1 MEVVAWAALAAWV
14 AWLTYRWSA
23 RRTELRARN
32 QVVVERLLDRFTS
45 TDELLA
51 FVRSDE
57 GKQLLYG
64 DTGAANPRRSVIRFV
79 QIGIVVFSL
88 GVAFLANAMRLAGET
103 DINFIRK
110 VEDLRYWGTAA
121 VAVGAGLLVVA
132 GVSYFMARRWGLID
146 GIGTRS
152 SR

>member
-1 MEVVAWAALAAWV
+1 MEALGWAAVVAFI
-14 AWLTYRWSA
+14 AWLAYRRSVQGM
-23 RRTELRARN
+23 EERARSHA
-32 QVVVERLLDRFTS
+32 VIERVLDRFSS
-45 TDELLA
+45 TEELLA

-64 DTGAANPRRSVIRFV
+64 RTGAANPRSSVLRFL

-88 GVAFLANAMRLAGET
+88 GVAFLANAMRLRGET

-121 VAVGAGLLVVA
+121 VALGVGLLVVA
-132 GVSYFMARRWGLID
+132 AASYWIARRWGLLD
-146 GIGTRS
+146 GSEPRS
-152 SR
+152 